1 MAEEAVVKALHEQ
14 LFSVSDAHVYA
25 LFDGASVKELREK
38 LWQHEP
44 EHVCLWRGEMEPD
57 IAEVAP
63 YLVELKPDA
72 EFTQWVL
79 EKGWGN
85 HWGIFA
91 VSQSDLRALRQH
103 FRRFTMVRDPDGRNL
118 YFRFYDPRVLRT
130 FLPTCTPDEL
140 EKFFGPVIFLAAE
153 DEAPASG
160 LPATLLRFSL
170 SEGGLKRDEVGLA
183 AT

>member
-1 MAEEAVVKALHEQ
+1 MADEAVVDVLRGQ
-14 LFSVSDAHVYA
+14 LFSVPETHVYA
-25 LFDGASVKELREK
+25 LFDGASVKELRQK

-63 YLVELKPDA
+63 YLVELKPGT

-85 HWGIFA
+85 HWGVFA
-91 VSQSDLRALRQH
+91 VSQADLRALRQH
-103 FRRFTMVRDPDGRNL
+103 FRRFTMVRDPGGRNL

-140 EKFFGPVIFLAAE
+140 AKFFGPVAFFAAE
-153 DEAPASG
+153 DED
-160 LPATLLRFSL
+160 PATLLRFSL
-170 SEGGLKRDEVGLA
+170 REGGLKRDEVSLA